1 MHEVKETILDVTH
14 RMGPVFVYFHEG
26 REIRYDESSARL
38 EDIFGNEEVFGDDDG
53 AIEIKLDFAWPRAGP
68 VKIICE
74 GDPGHVR
81 VMNNEETIEP
91 IESNATSPKA
101 VLLKRTKAI
110 VSNP

>member
-1 MHEVKETILDVTH
+1 
-14 RMGPVFVYFHEG
+14 MGPVFVYFHEG

-38 EDIFGNEEVFGDDDG
+38 EDIFGNEEVLGDDDG

-81 VMNNEETIEP
+81 VMNNEESVEP
-91 IESNATSPKA
+91 IESNATSPKK